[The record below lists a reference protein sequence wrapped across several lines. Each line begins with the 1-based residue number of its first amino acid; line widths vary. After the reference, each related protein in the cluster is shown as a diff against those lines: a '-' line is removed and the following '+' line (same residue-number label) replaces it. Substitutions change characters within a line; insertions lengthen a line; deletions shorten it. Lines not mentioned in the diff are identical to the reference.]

1 MRIADWQA
9 RIIQLLAVPGLL
21 ISFYL
26 WLFHNGD
33 LVGVCAPSGWDD
45 CGLVS
50 GPDAPFSSVG
60 PVPVAAI
67 GFTGYAV
74 IFGLIWLRDWIAVV
88 EDYLPEM
95 LVGVTTLALLF
106 TLYLTGLELWVIHAF
121 CRYCIISAIIVAI
134 MFVLSVSYLREVN
147 ADAENVTGKATTNTA

>member
-1 MRIADWQA
+1 MRVEDWQV

-33 LVGVCAPSGWDD
+33 LVAVCAPSGWDD

-67 GFTGYAV
+67 GFTGYGL
-74 IFGLIWLRDWIAVV
+74 IFVLIWLRHWIAVV
-88 EDYLPEM
+88 EDYLPEL

-106 TLYLTGLELWVIHAF
+106 SLYLTGLELWVIHAF
-121 CRYCIISAIIVAI
+121 CRYCIVSAIVVVI
-134 MFVLSVSYLREVN
+134 MFMLSMSYLREVN
-147 ADAENVTGKATTNTA
+147 NGMKNVAANARTDTA